1 MTKRQNRMILVTLLV
16 FGVSLA
22 GYFGIKAFNENLL
35 YFFTP
40 TDVLEG
46 KAPQGKSFRI
56 GGLVQPGS
64 VVRDDLLVFFTLTDN
79 NKTIEVRFEGIL
91 PDLFREGQ
99 GIVATGS
106 VSDGNIFRATEVLA
120 KHDETYM
127 PPEVAEALQKYSSRD
142 EVSKIVEVVI
152 DVGLLQNS
160 SSNNEIVNARDI
172 ADKHIQAGKDS
183 RADSRFWQFIYAKTT
198 QK

>member
-1 MTKRQNRMILVTLLV
+1 MTKRQNRMILVALLV

-22 GYFGIKAFNENLL
+22 SYFGIKAFNDNLL

-40 TDVLEG
+40 TDVLDG

-64 VVRDDLLVFFTLTDN
+64 VFRDDLLVFFTLTDN
-79 NKTIEVRFEGIL
+79 KKTVDVEFEGIL

-106 VSDGNIFRATEVLA
+106 ISAENVFRATEVLA

-127 PPEVAEALQKYSSRD
+127 PPEVAEALQ
-142 EVSKIVEVVI
+142 
-152 DVGLLQNS
+152 NS
-160 SSNNEIVNARDI
+160 SIRE
-172 ADKHIQAGKDS
+172 
-183 RADSRFWQFIYAKTT
+183 
-198 QK
+198 